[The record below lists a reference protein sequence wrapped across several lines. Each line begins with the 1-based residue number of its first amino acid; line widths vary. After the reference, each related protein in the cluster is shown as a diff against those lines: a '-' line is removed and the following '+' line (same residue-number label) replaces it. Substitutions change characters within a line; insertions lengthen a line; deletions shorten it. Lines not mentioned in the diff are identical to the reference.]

1 MNTRTMMNLVIAMMI
16 VTVLASS
23 CQEAVSFV
31 DEFASEFTD
40 EGEEGLLTASGTI
53 QADEVRVASELG
65 GRILEVRVEVGT
77 GVQAGDELVVLDATP
92 ILAKLAEAEAAI
104 VAAQADLAVVKAGP
118 RSEEVAAA
126 RAALALAEAGRDG
139 DLAAWENALGAIE
152 DPQEL
157 DAQIAG
163 ARTSV
168 ELAAQGVELAE
179 AELAREKLVRDQ
191 KPEGSMERR
200 IADLQVRAA
209 EETLAAAQADEKA
222 AQTMLNWLWLIR
234 SEPLGLIAQAHAA
247 EGQYRMAEE
256 GVAVAQ
262 ARLDD
267 LLAGPTPE
275 EVAVAEA
282 AVRQA
287 QAQADVLRV
296 QQAKFTLTSPV
307 DGVVLD
313 QNLRRGELAAP
324 AATVLTV
331 ADLREVTLMA
341 YVPENRIGQVQL
353 GQAVQ
358 VSVDSFPGQSFAGQ
372 VTRIGDEPE
381 FTPRNVATQE
391 ERLNTFYAVEVR
403 LPNAEGLLK
412 PGMPADATF

>member
-92 ILAKLAEAEAAI
+92 ILTKLAEAEAAI

>member
-1 MNTRTMMNLVIAMMI
+1 MMNLVIAMMI
-16 VTVLASS
+16 VTVLASG

-92 ILAKLAEAEAAI
+92 ILTKLAEAEAAI
-104 VAAQADLAVVKAGP
+104 AAAQADLAVVKAGP

-163 ARTSV
+163 ARTSI

-247 EGQYRMAEE
+247 EGQYRVAEE

-275 EVAVAEA
+275 EISVAEA

-287 QAQADVLRV
+287 QAQADVLQV

-313 QNLRRGELAAP
+313 QNLRRGEVAAP
-324 AATVLTV
+324 AATILTV
-331 ADLREVTLMA
+331 ADLRELTLMA

-358 VSVDSFPGQSFAGQ
+358 VMVDSFPDQSVTGQ